1 MKKLEKK
8 LIELGYKKV
17 EYAKNKW
24 IKLVNNFYE
33 YTICIQE
40 DGTIKGWIVGQT
52 ECEFIIESQ
61 KDIDDNQKLYDD
73 LKKDLEFLKKC

>member
-1 MKKLEKK
+1 MKELENK

-33 YTICIQE
+33 YTIYIQE
-40 DGTIKGWIVGQT
+40 DGTIKGWIEGQT